1 MKKKFAQ
8 AVLLIALTSVLAAC
22 QFNIAGRAGAPGGS
36 SATATATVVKP
47 TPTRRPS
54 PTPRPTATAAPTTAP
69 FAEVEA
75 AAQAYGDAL
84 TQGDPAGAAALLSE
98 YGLMIADK
106 TSGDIIAQLK
116 ADGEKS
122 KISAFKI
129 LASQKANDTTVLVH
143 VRYNL
148 GKDAV
153 AHDES
158 WPFRLENGRWLYNLN
173 NLVDFHTL
181 TVEPQTTNGITF
193 VPLRLLR
200 YSDHTRL
207 ELMGQNNTNELVVF
221 GQVNET
227 LANFHFGDQVV
238 KAEKVYLVLN
248 PLRTNMDLA
257 LDAKGYFETYP
268 TAIDIRIW
276 RDYNV
281 KPWFSFVLP

>member
-1 MKKKFAQ
+1 MNKKIAH
-8 AVLLIALTSVLAAC
+8 AILLLALSSILAAC
-22 QFNIAGRAGAPGGS
+22 QFSVGGRTAGSGS
-36 SATATATVVKP
+36 SGPTATATAIRP
-47 TPTRRPS
+47 TPTRRPTA
-54 PTPRPTATAAPTTAP
+54 TPRPTATLAPTTAP
-69 FAEVEA
+69 FAAVEA

-84 TQGDPAGAAALLSE
+84 SKGDATAAASLLSS

-106 TSGDIIAQLK
+106 TAGDYMAQLK

-122 KISAFKI
+122 KIADFKI
-129 LASQKANDTTVLVH
+129 LGSQKVNQFTVLVH
-143 VRYNL
+143 VSYTL
-148 GKDAV
+148 GKEAAPQDV
-153 AHDES
+153 S
-158 WPFRLENGRWLYNLN
+158 WPFRLENGSWLYNLD

-181 TVEPQTTNGITF
+181 TVDPQTTNGITF
-193 VPLRLLR
+193 IPLRLLR

-238 KAEKVYLVLN
+238 KAEKTYLVLN

-257 LDAKGYFETYP
+257 LDAKGYFDTYP
-268 TAIDIRIW
+268 TSIDIRIW